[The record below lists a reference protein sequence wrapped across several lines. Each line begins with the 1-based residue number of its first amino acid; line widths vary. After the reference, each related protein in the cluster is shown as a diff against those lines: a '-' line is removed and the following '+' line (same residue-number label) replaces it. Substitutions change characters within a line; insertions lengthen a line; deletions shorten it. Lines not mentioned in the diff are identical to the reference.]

1 MLLWGIALVALL
13 IGGCAALGYGFW
25 GVDQDCHTWVN
36 SHGYQLEHFD
46 WWAKTGG
53 CVAKTPGG
61 DEVVHSID
69 LGAKAKVWVWQF
81 AIFALGTLPAVGMV
95 VLVVSRRPRV

>member
-1 MLLWGIALVALL
+1 MVQWGIALVALL
-13 IGGCAALGYGFW
+13 IGACGALIYGFR
-25 GVDQDCHTWVN
+25 GVGQDCHTWVN

-53 CVAKTPGG
+53 YVAKTPGG

-69 LGAKAKVWVWQF
+69 LGGKAKVWVWQF
-81 AIFALGTLPAVGMV
+81 AIFALGSLPAVGMTIYV
-95 VLVVSRRPRV
+95 RRDSRG